1 MSAHTV
7 PIESLSTSLWQATLE
22 NAFDAIVQMDA
33 TGTIV
38 EWNPQAERC
47 FGWFRHEVLGML
59 LHELV
64 LPPSRHQVHLQWL
77 ELFIASPP
85 GHRPHA
91 RVETMGLH
99 RTGNLFPVEMAVTL
113 VQSPQSM
120 EFIAIFR
127 DMSERRSTEEASRI
141 AAAAFETL
149 EGMVVIN
156 AQQIVVKVNEAFTR
170 ITGYSAQ
177 ESVGKK
183 SSIFRL
189 DQHDEAAYHELRRM
203 LPLNRFWQGAVWDRR
218 KNGERYPVWL
228 RVTAVMGTDNQIN
241 HYVAAF
247 IDNTQHQASEDR
259 IHHLAFYDT
268 LTSLPNRRLLMDR
281 LRQALAGSLRKR
293 KHGAVLLIDLDNFK
307 DINDA
312 LGHEAG
318 DFLLAQVGQHLREC
332 LHADDTMARVGGDEF
347 VVILPEL
354 ADTAAAAAS
363 KAEIVAERVRET
375 LTQAFDLKVDT
386 VQTSASTGIALFFGD
401 EVGGS
406 ELLKRAETAM
416 YRAKNAGRNCIR
428 FFDAGNQ
435 MALERRF
442 VLTTW
447 MRQGLPEQFSL
458 HYQMQ
463 VDQRGNAIGAEAL
476 LRWKHPQQGHI
487 SPAMFIPLA
496 EETGFIVP
504 LGTWVLQTACQQLQ
518 DWAHHASTRHLTMAV
533 NVSARQFHASGYVH
547 TVMAALERAGAPA
560 HLLKLELTE
569 GLMLHDVGDVIEKMH
584 ALKRLGVSFS
594 IDDFGTGYSSLS
606 YLKRLPLDQLKIDQS
621 FVRDLLADANDVAI
635 ANTIIGLGHSLGL
648 TVIAEGVETAAQ
660 HKVLLEMG
668 CDAFQGYFFGRPV
681 TATAFK
687 ESVDQMVVK
696 TSPQNGSIA
705 PNQPCGEPFAYG
717 NL

>member
-1 MSAHTV
+1 MPAHTAPV
-7 PIESLSTSLWQATLE
+7 EPLSALLWQATLE
-22 NAFDAIVQMDA
+22 HAFDAIVLLDIA
-33 TGTIV
+33 GAIV
-38 EWNPQAERC
+38 EWSPQAERC
-47 FGWFRHEVLGML
+47 FGWFRDEALGVL

-64 LPPSRHQVHLQWL
+64 MPPSRHPAHMQWL
-77 ELFIASPP
+77 GQFIAAKPE
-85 GHRPHA
+85 HMPHG
-91 RVETMGLH
+91 RLETMGLH
-99 RTGNLFPVEMAVTL
+99 RTGHLFPVEMAVTL
-113 VQSPQSM
+113 VQVPQCM
-120 EFIAIFR
+120 AFLAIFR
-127 DMSERRSTEEASRI
+127 DISERRSTEDASRI

-170 ITGYSAQ
+170 ITGYGAQ
-177 ESVGKK
+177 ESVGKR

-189 DQHDEAAYHELRRM
+189 DRHDEAVFHELRRT
-203 LPLNRFWQGAVWDRR
+203 LPLEGFWQGEVWDRR
-218 KNGERYPVWL
+218 KNGESFPVWL
-228 RVTAVMGTDNQIN
+228 RVTAVMGADKQVN

-247 IDNTQHQASEDR
+247 VDNTQNRASEER

-281 LRQALAGSLRKR
+281 LKHALAGSVR
-293 KHGAVLLIDLDNFK
+293 KHMYGAVLLVDMDDFK

-318 DFLLAQVGQHLREC
+318 DLLLVQVGQRLRES

-347 VVILPEL
+347 AVILPEL
-354 ADTAAAAAS
+354 GDTAVSAAS
-363 KAEIVAERVRET
+363 KAETVAERMRAT
-375 LTQAFDLKVDT
+375 LIRAFDLKVDA
-386 VQTSASTGIALFFGD
+386 VQTSPSIGIAIFFGD
-401 EVGGS
+401 EVASS

-416 YRAKNAGRNCIR
+416 YRAKSAGRNCIR

-435 MALERRF
+435 TALERRF
-442 VLTTW
+442 MLTTW
-447 MRQGLPEQFSL
+447 MRQGLPEQFAL
-458 HYQMQ
+458 HYQLQ
-463 VDQRGNAIGAEAL
+463 VDQRGQAIGAEAL
-476 LRWKHPQQGHI
+476 LRWQHPQQGPI

-518 DWAHHASTRHLTMAV
+518 DWTHHASTRHLTLAV
-533 NVSARQFHASGYVH
+533 NVSARQFHAPGYVD
-547 TVMAALERAGAPA
+547 TVLAALESTGAPA

-569 GLMLHDVGDVIEKMH
+569 GLMLRDIGDVIEKMH
-584 ALKRLGVSFS
+584 ALKRTGVSFS

-621 FVRDLLADANDVAI
+621 FVRDLLTDPNDVAI

-660 HKVLLEMG
+660 HKVLLDMH

-681 TATAFK
+681 TASAFQ
-687 ESVDQMVVK
+687 ESLGPAAVK
-696 TSPQNGSIA
+696 AGPQTGCASPL
-705 PNQPCGEPFAYG
+705 QPRGKPIAYG

>member
-1 MSAHTV
+1 MPAHTAPV
-7 PIESLSTSLWQATLE
+7 EPLSALLWQATLE
-22 NAFDAIVQMDA
+22 HAFDAIVLLDIA
-33 TGTIV
+33 GAIV
-38 EWNPQAERC
+38 EWSPQAERC
-47 FGWFRHEVLGML
+47 FGWFRDEALGVL

-64 LPPSRHQVHLQWL
+64 MPPSRHPAHMQWL
-77 ELFIASPP
+77 GQFIAAKPE
-85 GHRPHA
+85 HMPHG
-91 RVETMGLH
+91 RLETMGLH
-99 RTGNLFPVEMAVTL
+99 RTGHLFPVEMAVTL
-113 VQSPQSM
+113 VQVPQCM
-120 EFIAIFR
+120 AFLAIFR
-127 DMSERRSTEEASRI
+127 DISERRSTEDASRI

-170 ITGYSAQ
+170 ITGYGAQ
-177 ESVGKK
+177 ESVGKR
-183 SSIFRL
+183 SSIFRI
-189 DQHDEAAYHELRRM
+189 DRHDEAVFHELRRT
-203 LPLNRFWQGAVWDRR
+203 LPLEGFWQGEVWDRR
-218 KNGERYPVWL
+218 KNGESFPVWL
-228 RVTAVMGTDNQIN
+228 RVTAVMGADKQVN

-247 IDNTQHQASEDR
+247 VDNTQNRASEER

-281 LRQALAGSLRKR
+281 LKHALAGSVR
-293 KHGAVLLIDLDNFK
+293 KHMYGAVLLVDMDDFK

-318 DFLLAQVGQHLREC
+318 DLLLVQVGQRLRES

-347 VVILPEL
+347 AVILPEL
-354 ADTAAAAAS
+354 GDTAVSAAS
-363 KAEIVAERVRET
+363 KAETVAERMRAT
-375 LTQAFDLKVDT
+375 LIRAFDLKVDA
-386 VQTSASTGIALFFGD
+386 VQTSPSIGIAIFFGD
-401 EVGGS
+401 EVASS

-416 YRAKNAGRNCIR
+416 YRAKSAGRNCIR

-435 MALERRF
+435 TALERRF
-442 VLTTW
+442 MLTTW
-447 MRQGLPEQFSL
+447 MRQGLPAQFAL
-458 HYQMQ
+458 HYQLQ
-463 VDQRGNAIGAEAL
+463 VDQRGQAIGAEAL
-476 LRWKHPQQGHI
+476 LRWQHPQQGPI

-518 DWAHHASTRHLTMAV
+518 DWTHHASTRHLTLAV
-533 NVSARQFHASGYVH
+533 NVSARQFHAPGYVD
-547 TVMAALERAGAPA
+547 TVLAALASTGAPA

-584 ALKRLGVSFS
+584 ALKRTGVSFS

-621 FVRDLLADANDVAI
+621 FVRDLLTDPNDVAI

-660 HKVLLEMG
+660 HKVLLDMH

-681 TATAFK
+681 TASAFL
-687 ESVDQMVVK
+687 ESLGSATVK
-696 TSPQNGSIA
+696 AGPQTGCASPL
-705 PNQPCGEPFAYG
+705 QPRGKPIAYG